1 MKTFESVDRVT
12 HMMWGAQQTIARLT
26 NELNSIS
33 DATFK
38 GTSQEELK
46 DLHRKL
52 NRLVN
57 HDMRDF
63 INKREDV
70 YHREAERNIQV
81 AIRDLIQAECMTLI

>member
-12 HMMWGAQQTIARLT
+12 HMMQGAQQTIARLS

-63 INKREDV
+63 INKCISMQLDILHATNRIYDFIDWGDEDG
-70 YHREAERNIQV
+70 
-81 AIRDLIQAECMTLI
+81 D